1 VEELPFKSPWEW
13 TKQTWKWLAKVKVLG
28 MVEIIAEFPFEK

>member
-13 TKQTWKWLAKVKVLG
+13 TKQTLKWLAKGKELG
-28 MVEIIAEFPFEK
+28 MVEIIAEFSFEK

>member
-13 TKQTWKWLAKVKVLG
+13 TKQALKLLSKVKKLG
-28 MVEIIAEFPFEK
+28 MVEIIAKFSFEK